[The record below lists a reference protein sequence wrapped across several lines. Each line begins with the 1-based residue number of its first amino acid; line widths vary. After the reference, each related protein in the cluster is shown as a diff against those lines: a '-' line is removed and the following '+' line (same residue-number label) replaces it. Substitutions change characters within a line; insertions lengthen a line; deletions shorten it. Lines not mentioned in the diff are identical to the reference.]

1 MKDIVIHS
9 ELKTFT
15 YLAGAGP
22 LFSVIKIINFI
33 NRFIIMITEFKHKKD
48 KFWKQQ

>member
-9 ELKTFT
+9 ELKMFT
-15 YLAGAGP
+15 YLAGP